1 MQKIINYIRK
11 ELVLQLDFVNMD
23 FTIGLVWIAIILIKI
38 IL

>member
-1 MQKIINYIRK
+1 MQKTINYIRK

-23 FTIGLVWIAIILIKI
+23 FRIGFVWIAIILIKI